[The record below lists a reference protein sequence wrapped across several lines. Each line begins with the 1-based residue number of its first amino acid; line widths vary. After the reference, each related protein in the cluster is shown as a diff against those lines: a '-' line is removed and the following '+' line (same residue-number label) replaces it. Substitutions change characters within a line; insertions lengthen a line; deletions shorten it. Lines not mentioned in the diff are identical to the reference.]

1 MQASEAQ
8 RRAYLALLK
17 KTLTRFPL
25 QPVDD
30 PLLRELGGLDEAACS
45 EIRRW
50 ALRCRLGLVKEANF
64 NPAIRAWGLDC
75 PGEAETMVGLMRMHN
90 IEYCVTDILRRN
102 VPGDLAEAGVW
113 RGGACIFMRAI
124 LSAYGDT
131 ARKVWVADS
140 FQGWPKPNVRL
151 YPADGGDQRWRVAEL
166 AVPLETVKSN
176 FERYGLL
183 DGQVGFLPGW
193 FKDSLPHALMQRLAA
208 LRLDAAMYES
218 TMVALRSL
226 YHKVSP
232 GGYVIVDDYG
242 AVPACR
248 QAVDDF
254 RGDCGVH
261 EPLRP
266 IDWTGVFWQVGTA
279 YPSH

>member
-1 MQASEAQ
+1 MQPSEAQ
-8 RRAYLALLK
+8 RKAFLALLK
-17 KTLTRFPL
+17 KTLARFPL
-25 QPVDD
+25 QIADN
-30 PLLRELGGLDEAACS
+30 LLLWALWGLDEAACS

-50 ALRCRLGLVKEANF
+50 ALRSRLGLAKEASF
-64 NPAIRAWGLDC
+64 NPVIRAWGLDC

-90 IEYCVTDILRRN
+90 IEYCVMNILRRN

-131 ARKVWVADS
+131 TRKVWVADS
-140 FQGWPKPNVRL
+140 FQGWPKPDVQL
-151 YPADGGDQRWRVAEL
+151 YPADQGDQFWSFPEL
-166 AVPLETVKSN
+166 AVSLETVKSN

-183 DGQVGFLPGW
+183 DGQVCFLPGW
-193 FKDSLPHALMQRLAA
+193 FRDSLPHAPIERLAL

-226 YHKVSP
+226 YQKVSR

-248 QAVDDF
+248 QAIDDF
-254 RGDCGVH
+254 RGDCGIR
-261 EPLRP
+261 EPLWP
-266 IDWTGVFWQVGTA
+266 IDWTGVFWQVGNTGA
-279 YPSH
+279 SR